1 MNKFLLVLL
10 TLPVLAGCAATP
22 NRSDS
27 PYSRNTSQPRYV
39 QSQSGYVQS
48 QPVYAQ
54 QPSAQSEA
62 NKKIIKQGLLGAAT
76 GAIAAEAS
84 GGKAGKGALIG
95 AGTNVI
101 GGALFDMLTAPQPRQ
116 QVVQQNPQYA
126 PYVDQWQQQNQG
138 NKKIVRKYDSDGKI
152 VSEEEVWQ

>member
-1 MNKFLLVLL
+1 MNRYLL
-10 TLPVLAGCAATP
+10 TALAFQIALVGCAATP
-22 NRSDS
+22 KRTDTTYYRTPSQQPAYS
-27 PYSRNTSQPRYV
+27 PSQQSVYS
-39 QSQSGYVQS
+39 
-48 QPVYAQ
+48 
-54 QPSAQSEA
+54 QPSAQSEQ
-62 NKKIIKQGLLGAAT
+62 NKKLLKNAVLGAAT

-101 GGALFDMLTAPQPRQ
+101 GGALFDMLTAPRPQQQ

-138 NKKIVRKYDSDGKI
+138 NKKIIRKYDSDGNI